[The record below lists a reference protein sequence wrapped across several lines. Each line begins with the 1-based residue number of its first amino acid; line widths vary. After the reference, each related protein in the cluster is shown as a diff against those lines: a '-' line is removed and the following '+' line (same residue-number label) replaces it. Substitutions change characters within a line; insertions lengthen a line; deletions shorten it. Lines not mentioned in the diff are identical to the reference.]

1 MDQASRLLA
10 TTNHVYTR
18 ADLGGDPSSR
28 PAFYKTVGI
37 CLAIASGLFIGV
49 SFILKK
55 MGLLAANAKY
65 NEEAGEGYGFLKN
78 AYWWGGMTLMILG
91 ELCNL
96 AAYAFTDAI
105 LVTPLGALSVVV
117 TTVLSAIFL
126 KERLSMVG
134 KVSCFLCLVGSVVI
148 VMNAPQQ
155 SAVAT
160 IEQMQ
165 DFVIKPGFLSYAGV
179 IIIGFFVAAFWA
191 GPKWGKKTML
201 VYISIC
207 SWIGGLSV
215 VATQGL
221 GAAIL
226 TQIEGTPQF
235 NKWFIYVLLVF
246 VIGTLLIEIV
256 YLNKALNIYNAAM
269 VTPTYYVY
277 FTSTTIITSA
287 VLFRGF
293 KGSANQIVS
302 VVMGFLTIC
311 AGVVL
316 LQLSKSA
323 KDVPDTAVFTG
334 NLDQIHTIAEQE
346 QSETEP
352 KADAIRGAAA
362 IVRRFSATRQKR
374 EAEEFKRLHEEKQR
388 EQLAPVGEDG
398 PEYEW
403 DGLRRR
409 KTMLGSQ
416 SSVGRGRSGTVR
428 STFTIPRTPE
438 VHPPL
443 GMSHFPTDDEL
454 ADIDRPSSPGMM
466 SSIAG
471 TIRNRARSVLTPNRP
486 DFSLD
491 PKQQPPMPPVPLTD
505 IAVSGHSINDGSSY
519 RTRPHDSDYG
529 VSNTEYTGAK
539 GVYHAR
545 HGSHVSGV
553 SGGSSFLAPTPPPHT
568 ARRQF
573 SFQNIF
579 KRGQTSSSAVEADDE
594 LPHPP
599 RSAGHLTRFG
609 LGSRGNSTP
618 QVKNATEEEQA
629 GLVKGDS
636 RSMPALPRYD
646 DDDDDDY
653 DDDENDEYYPGDDKR
668 HVLGHSGDLS
678 SAQASKYGRG
688 ITGSPPSRAREDQV
702 AQEAEYE
709 AQRTRYNTSRGGS
722 ERSPSPPQP
731 PPHRTPPHRKGGS
744 RDAFM

>member
-179 IIIGFFVAAFWA
+179 VIIGFFVAAFWA

-466 SSIAG
+466 SSIAAD
-471 TIRNRARSVLTPNRP
+471 TLQHITWWQREEP
-486 DFSLD
+486 
-491 PKQQPPMPPVPLTD
+491 
-505 IAVSGHSINDGSSY
+505 I
-519 RTRPHDSDYG
+519 
-529 VSNTEYTGAK
+529 
-539 GVYHAR
+539 
-545 HGSHVSGV
+545 
-553 SGGSSFLAPTPPPHT
+553 T
-568 ARRQF
+568 AAT
-573 SFQNIF
+573 STTQN
-579 KRGQTSSSAVEADDE
+579 SAA
-594 LPHPP
+594 
-599 RSAGHLTRFG
+599 
-609 LGSRGNSTP
+609 
-618 QVKNATEEEQA
+618 
-629 GLVKGDS
+629 
-636 RSMPALPRYD
+636 
-646 DDDDDDY
+646 
-653 DDDENDEYYPGDDKR
+653 
-668 HVLGHSGDLS
+668 
-678 SAQASKYGRG
+678 
-688 ITGSPPSRAREDQV
+688 
-702 AQEAEYE
+702 
-709 AQRTRYNTSRGGS
+709 
-722 ERSPSPPQP
+722 
-731 PPHRTPPHRKGGS
+731 
-744 RDAFM
+744 

>member
-1 MDQASRLLA
+1 MDQTSQLLA
-10 TTNHVYTR
+10 TANHVYAR
-18 ADLGGDPSSR
+18 AELGGDPASR
-28 PAFYKTVGI
+28 PPVYKTVGI

-49 SFILKK
+49 SFIFKK

-78 AYWWGGMTLMILG
+78 GYWWGGMILMILG

-179 IIIGFFVAAFWA
+179 IIVGFLIAAFWA

-256 YLNKALNIYNAAM
+256 YLNKALNIYNAAL

-362 IVRRFSATRQKR
+362 IVRRFSTTRQKR
-374 EAEEFKRLHEEKQR
+374 EAEEFKRLHQEKQAQ
-388 EQLAPVGEDG
+388 QLAPVGEDG

-454 ADIDRPSSPGMM
+454 ADLDRPSSPGMM

-486 DFSLD
+486 DFSVD
-491 PKQQPPMPPVPLTD
+491 PKQQNPMPPVPLTD
-505 IAVSGHSINDGSSY
+505 ITVSGHQMNDAGSY
-519 RTRPHDSDYG
+519 RTGAHDSDYG
-529 VSNTEYTGAK
+529 ASSTEYAGAK

-553 SGGSSFLAPTPPPHT
+553 SGNSSYLAPTPPPHT

-579 KRGQTSSSAVEADDE
+579 KRGHASSSAAEDE
-594 LPHPP
+594 HDHHHQQPP

-629 GLVKGDS
+629 GLVQGDS

-646 DDDDDDY
+646 DDDDDD
-653 DDDENDEYYPGDDKR
+653 DDDNDEYYLGDDKR
-668 HVLGHSGDLS
+668 RVVGDDGDLS
-678 SAQASKYGRG
+678 SLQESRYGRG
-688 ITGSPPSRAREDQV
+688 ITGSPPSRAREDRD
-702 AQEAEYE
+702 AQEAEYD
-709 AQRTRYNTSRGGS
+709 AQRRRYNTSRGGS
-722 ERSPSPPQP
+722 ERSPSPPAP
-731 PPHRTPPHRKGGS
+731 PPHRTPPHRMGGS